1 MEITDIV
8 QLVASTGFS
17 IVVAIW
23 SLWFTFNNISKNQT
37 DTTARIAELAAAVND
52 NTTSIKELII
62 IIKNKEEN

>member
-1 MEITDIV
+1 MEVADII

-37 DTTARIAELAAAVND
+37 DTTQRIAELAAAVNE
-52 NTTSIKELII
+52 NTTSIRELIV
-62 IIKNKEEN
+62 IIKNKEDN